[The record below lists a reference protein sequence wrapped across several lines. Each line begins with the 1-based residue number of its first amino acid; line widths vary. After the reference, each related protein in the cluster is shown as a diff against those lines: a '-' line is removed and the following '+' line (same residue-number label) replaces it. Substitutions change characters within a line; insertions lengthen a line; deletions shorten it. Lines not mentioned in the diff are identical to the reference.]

1 MHDHDV
7 TLGDPAG
14 PTVELGRYTYGYD
27 AGTFVLSQVGER
39 IVIGRFTSIA
49 ADVRI
54 FSGGEHVTDA
64 VTTYPLRTL
73 LLRPEAT
80 GNWDAWS
87 RGTTTIG
94 SDVWLGH
101 GAVVLSGVRVGH
113 GAIVGAG
120 AVVTRDVPDYAV
132 VAGNPATVVKRRFTP
147 ELVERLLAIAWWDWD
162 VERVRAAEAYL
173 TAAPEVFA
181 DAAEAGVV

>member
-7 TLGDPAG
+7 TLGPPGG
-14 PTVELGRYTYGYD
+14 PTVQIGRCTYGYGAD
-27 AGTFVLSQVGER
+27 TFVLSQPDER
-39 IVIGRFTSIA
+39 IVVGRFSSIA

-73 LLRPEAT
+73 LLRPDGS

-87 RGTTTIG
+87 RGVTTIG

-101 GAVVLSGVRVGH
+101 GAIVLSGVSVGH
-113 GAIVGAG
+113 GAVVGAG
-120 AVVTRDVPDYAV
+120 AVVTRDVEDYTV
-132 VAGNPATVVKRRFTP
+132 VAGNPATAVKRRFDP
-147 ELVERLLAIAWWDWD
+147 ELVRRLLAIAWWDWD
-162 VERVRAAEAYL
+162 LERIRAAEPYL
-173 TAAPEVFA
+173 TAAPALFA
-181 DAAEAGVV
+181 DAAEGGVV